1 MLMSPASA
9 RIETLRAEFQREMRW
24 HEDRMLWDAMNN
36 FDQLQTQHGE
46 LEDLFHEI
54 SLAKDVPT
62 RAAILEELA
71 SALISHT
78 ALEERLLRREVALAP
93 RQSGVWEA
101 WEGRLRVERVIVA
114 LAAIDPADAT
124 FAAKVASL
132 QDLFEDRIEY
142 EETILFPKLQR
153 LGDGRDAVEAL
164 PMPQAGTAPQTTTS
178 LSAA

>member
-1 MLMSPASA
+1 MPTSPPGAQTEPHESVFLRITTWHVNGMLN
-9 RIETLRAEFQREMRW
+9 
-24 HEDRMLWDAMNN
+24 DAMTN
-36 FDQLQTQHGE
+36 FDKLQTQHGE

-54 SLAKDVPT
+54 SLAKDVQT
-62 RAAILEELA
+62 RTSILEELA

-93 RQSGVWEA
+93 REAGVWEA

-114 LAAIDPADAT
+114 LSAVDPAAES
-124 FAAKVASL
+124 FAAKIGAL

-142 EETILFPKLQR
+142 EETVLFPKLQR
-153 LGDGRDAVEAL
+153 LGDGRDAVEAPL
-164 PMPQAGTAPQTTTS
+164 PAASPTASS